1 VTLTTDEFNVLDA
14 LAWHRYLTLVQLR
27 RSVPLSSGWDTSTDY
42 RGKMYDVLHT
52 LKQRGYADSAQIDSR
67 GVHIWHCTDKGLA
80 VVPDEHRRDYV
91 PSKRMAVGHDW
102 KHTFCLNQVGI
113 AFSEAARER
122 DDDCGVFALEHER
135 LLRPGTG
142 QAKVTAD
149 GILQYT
155 GMGLTKPGYLDV
167 AWAIVELDRTTS
179 IGRIALRL
187 RAYAEIRRK
196 PSLWRKV
203 IPGDWPPILF
213 VVTADP
219 KTGPKCGERNWPGDP
234 DRAQARCNR
243 LAASIGAMGAS
254 EKGLRDLE
262 VLFCPLPQLIAQGP
276 FAPIWRR
283 PGHAEGLDWT
293 GRPAIHLIGESREA
307 GAQ

>member
-1 VTLTTDEFNVLDA
+1 MTITNDEFDSLCA
-14 LAWHRYLTLVQLR
+14 LTWHRYLTLEQHKRL
-27 RSVPLSSGWDTSTDY
+27 VPLSSGWDTS
-42 RGKMYDVLHT
+42 
-52 LKQRGYADSAQIDSR
+52 RGYAGRTYDLLNSLKRRGYVNNALIDAR
-67 GVHIWHCTDKGLA
+67 AVRIWFATDKGLA
-80 VVPDEHRRDYV
+80 VVPEEYKRDYV
-91 PSKRMAVGHDW
+91 PSKRMATGSNW
-102 KHTFCLNQVGI
+102 KHTHAVNMIAI
-113 AFSEAARER
+113 AFSEVARAR

-219 KTGPKCGERNWPGDP
+219 KTGPKCGEKNWPGDP
-234 DRAQARCNR
+234 ARAQARCNR
-243 LAASIGAMGAS
+243 LAASVGAMAEH

-293 GRPAIHLIGESREA
+293 GKPAMHLIGESREA